1 MPFSSWR
8 NENWNEHSLI
18 RSSFS
23 SLSSSHHR
31 PISGSE
37 SHSAEGMWR
46 ELMQPFSVIEKQAVR
61 AENEGEWCGGG
72 EAIALAGIWTGE
84 VILPLKCVEGFSQQ
98 VLTMRINRDQTKQ
111 SMQIK
116 VRKQILQRNQVG
128 LTAPTRDCSQLPV
141 MSAVGDATFTSHMHI
156 STPGLGSPS
165 LAPPCSMLSS
175 QFTHSLSLTSQCSPI
190 SEMFISSASSIVPLS
205 TEQIPYVKHGRA

>member
-111 SMQIK
+111 SMQTDLTEESSWVDSTHK
-116 VRKQILQRNQVG
+116 G
-128 LTAPTRDCSQLPV
+128 LLTVACYVSCRGCDLHQPYAHFHTRTRLSQP
-141 MSAVGDATFTSHMHI
+141 G
-156 STPGLGSPS
+156 ST
-165 LAPPCSMLSS
+165 MLNALFSVHAFS
-175 QFTHSLSLTSQCSPI
+175 FTHQPVFSHFWDVHSTSKFHRSSFYWANPI
-190 SEMFISSASSIVPLS
+190 CQA
-205 TEQIPYVKHGRA
+205 R